1 MIKEAEENSRFDK
14 SKKSLVNIT
23 YELDN
28 LLLKIESFSEIS
40 KNLNTSDSTL
50 YFFEILKELKLLY
63 KENNFQKIYSVTLL
77 ELSDAYDFVILDILN
92 QELQD
97 QENPK
102 SSSQNNNNKNVIDVE
117 LGDDN

>member
-28 LLLKIESFSEIS
+28 LLLKIESFLEIS

-50 YFFEILKELKLLY
+50 YFLEILKELKLLY

-77 ELSDAYDFVILDILN
+77 ELSDAYDFVILDVLN

-97 QENPK
+97 QDNPK
-102 SSSQNNNNKNVIDVE
+102 SSSQNNNKNVIDVE